1 MIPVQPNRIIRAG
14 WNVTVISSPPAGWIP
29 IDAQQV
35 HQVLVF
41 RALQI
46 GDLLC
51 AVPAL
56 QALRRALPVA
66 HIALIGLPWATQFA
80 QRYAGLIDEF
90 IAFPGHPQLP
100 ERPSDRQG
108 WPSLRR
114 RLRARCADL
123 AIQLQGSGELS
134 NPIVR
139 ELGARVTVGY
149 TRHTEVDGAGFFPY
163 PDHGHESARL
173 LALMAALGFETS
185 GCQLSFPLLPADEA
199 AWQATAL
206 AMPVQD
212 KGYVCVHPGARDPAR
227 RWPVEAFARVAD
239 HLAAA
244 FGVQVVLTGSTDEQ
258 ALVRHVAKTMRHGS
272 IQAALPWS
280 IGAMAAC
287 MKGARLLVC
296 NDSGVSHL
304 AAGLGL
310 PSVVVFRRDARER
323 WAPPDRRLHRCVLDA
338 DGDRS
343 DRVIAAAR
351 DLMHRPSAMGSG
363 VDRYTS

>member
-1 MIPVQPNRIIRAG
+1 M
-14 WNVTVISSPPAGWIP
+14 SE
-29 IDAQQV
+29 
-35 HQVLVF
+35 VLVF
-41 RALQI
+41 RALQV

-90 IAFPGHPQLP
+90 IPFPGHAQLP
-100 ERPSDRQG
+100 ERSADPHG
-108 WPSLRR
+108 WPSFRR
-114 RLRARCADL
+114 RMRARCADL

-139 ELGARVTVGY
+139 ELGARVTVGHA
-149 TRHTEVDGAGFFPY
+149 RQAEGEGAGFFSY
-163 PDHGHESARL
+163 PDHGHESTRL
-173 LALMAALGFETS
+173 LALMAALGFATD
-185 GCQLSFPLLPADEA
+185 GCRLSFPLLPADEA
-199 AWQATAL
+199 EWQATAL
-206 AMPVQD
+206 AMCVQD
-212 KGYVCVHPGARDPAR
+212 KRYVCVHPGARDPAR
-227 RWPVEAFARVAD
+227 RWPAEAFARVAD

-244 FGVQVVLTGSTDEQ
+244 FDVDIVLTGSADEQ
-258 ALVRHVAKTMRHGS
+258 ALVQQLARTMRHGS

-296 NDSGVSHL
+296 NDSGASHL

-310 PSVVVFRRDARER
+310 PSVVVFRRDERER
-323 WAPPDRRLHRCVLDA
+323 WGPPDRRLHRCVLDA
-338 DGDRS
+338 DGQQS
-343 DRVIAAAR
+343 DSVIAAASE
-351 DLMHRPSAMGSG
+351 LMHLAAGPGRRSSATGSG
-363 VDRYTS
+363 ADRYTS